1 MILDDLSPL
10 LSLSLPTKVKTLPS
24 LIRIPFFP
32 QTVSQ
37 LYSRS
42 LLGWQQAL
50 GIQKSTSVTNNVY
63 YEIQMGFA
71 PIYKNVDE
79 GFEEEKEAKRK
90 SGREVRG
97 RKIPSRPTF
106 WVGKSIQWEK
116 GALKFPPYF
125 PLTEKKGL
133 PFLVHGARKS
143 SLNKHSKP
151 STRDC

>member
-24 LIRIPFFP
+24 LIRISFFP

-63 YEIQMGFA
+63 YEIQLGFA
-71 PIYKNVDE
+71 PIYKNVDGE
-79 GFEEEKEAKRK
+79 SKKRKKQNEKAEEKFGE
-90 SGREVRG
+90 
-97 RKIPSRPTF
+97 
-106 WVGKSIQWEK
+106 GKYLQGQLLGGKEYSMGK

-125 PLTEKKGL
+125 PLTGKKGL
-133 PFLVHGARKS
+133 PFLVLGARKS